1 MDDKNNN
8 VVDDSKLNPEYDE
21 TVAGKEG
28 WKVAEPVA
36 PVTEAPAA
44 SDIKPVEQP
53 KGNPDYDESVA
64 GKEGWKVAEPA
75 APEPEAEGG
84 EAVYDESVAGKEG
97 WKVAEPVAPV
107 TDAPA
112 ASDIKPVEQPKGNP
126 DYDESVAGKE
136 GWSVAEPAAAPVPEA
151 PKAEEVPVA
160 PVEPVVAAAAA
171 TPVAPAAAK
180 TAAEADDSR
189 KILAGILGI
198 VFAGFGIHNFLY
210 GYTAKGIIQLV
221 LSLVGIILS
230 CLFIPILFWLGSV
243 IWCIVESIMI
253 LTGHIKPAPKK

>member
-64 GKEGWKVAEPA
+64 GKEGWKVAEP
-75 APEPEAEGG
+75 
-84 EAVYDESVAGKEG
+84 VAS
-97 WKVAEPVAPV
+97 V

-189 KILAGILGI
+189 KILAGVLGI

-243 IWCIVESIMI
+243 IWCVVESIMI

>member
-75 APEPEAEGG
+75 APAPEAESE

-107 TDAPA
+107 TEAPA

-136 GWSVAEPAAAPVPEA
+136 GWSVAEPAAPVPEA

-160 PVEPVVAAAAA
+160 PVEPVVV
-171 TPVAPAAAK
+171 T
-180 TAAEADDSR
+180 AEADDSR
-189 KILAGILGI
+189 KILAGVLGI

-230 CLFIPILFWLGSV
+230 CLLIPILFWLGSV
-243 IWCIVESIMI
+243 IWCVVESIMI